1 MLLRSPA
8 MMFLD
13 KEVFDV
19 MSSMDAVCL
28 GMRGHDT
35 CTVLGWMLKGVGG

>member
-19 MSSMDAVCL
+19 MSSMDAMCL
-28 GMRGHDT
+28 GIRDHDT
-35 CTVLGWMLKGVGG
+35 YTVLDWMLKGVGG